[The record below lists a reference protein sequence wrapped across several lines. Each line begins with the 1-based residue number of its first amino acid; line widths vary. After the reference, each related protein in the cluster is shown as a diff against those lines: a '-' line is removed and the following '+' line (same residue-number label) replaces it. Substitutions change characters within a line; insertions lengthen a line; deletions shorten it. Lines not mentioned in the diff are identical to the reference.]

1 MKSPEQGFST
11 VEMLIAIFVG
21 AVFIFMGYQLYD
33 TITKSNQS
41 SSEMSIASTVAKS
54 ALQKYAHNESLYN
67 VYTCANLAGSP
78 APGPNPFNISLQFD
92 RQAAGE
98 TVPVTVTCPDAS
110 GLPNLRKASATATYK
125 GVSSTH
131 VIYYN
136 RSEI

>member
-1 MKSPEQGFST
+1 MKINNQGFST
-11 VEMLIAIFVG
+11 VEMLVAIFVG

-41 SSEMSIASTVAKS
+41 SSELSVASTIAKS
-54 ALQKYAHNESLYN
+54 ALQKYTHNESLHN
-67 VYTCANLAGSP
+67 YTCAQLGS
-78 APGPNPFNISLQFD
+78 NSPFDISLQFD

-136 RSEI
+136 RSEP

>member
-11 VEMLIAIFVG
+11 VEMLVAIFVG

-41 SSEMSIASTVAKS
+41 SSELSVASTIAKS
-54 ALQKYAHNESLYN
+54 ALQKYTHNESLHN
-67 VYTCANLAGSP
+67 YTCAQLSSNSP
-78 APGPNPFNISLQFD
+78 FDISLQFD